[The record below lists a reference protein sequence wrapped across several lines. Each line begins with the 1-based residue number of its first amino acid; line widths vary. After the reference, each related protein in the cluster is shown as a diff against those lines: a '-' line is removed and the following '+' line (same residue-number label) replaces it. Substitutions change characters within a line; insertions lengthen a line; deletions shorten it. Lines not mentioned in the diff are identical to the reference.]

1 MVEPM
6 SSSINYQAPPLRRP
20 KFQTQAGFTLAEM
33 LIVLAIAAILLGI
46 GISNFRPFI
55 DQSRFTSV
63 ANDMVTAMNLA
74 RSEAVLRGRP
84 VAVQQ
89 KGVAWT
95 EGWTIFMDPER
106 DQVRGAEP
114 ILREGNAVGTGIDIT
129 ADATTIIFEPNGRR
143 SSDNATAR
151 VGFLVRRPSTT
162 TNADRWR
169 RVCVE
174 RSGRISII
182 KGNNVCS

>member
-6 SSSINYQAPPLRRP
+6 SNSTNYKYRQPRWLKTRP
-20 KFQTQAGFTLAEM
+20 HGFTLAEI

-46 GISNFRPFI
+46 GVSNFRPFI
-55 DQSRFTSV
+55 DQSRFTSA

-95 EGWTIFMDPER
+95 EGWTIFLDPER
-106 DQVRGAEP
+106 DQLRGAQP
-114 ILREGNAVGTGIDIT
+114 ILREGNGVGDGIEIT
-129 ADATTIIFEPNGRR
+129 AAATTIIFEANGRR
-143 SSDNATAR
+143 SSSAGTPLL
-151 VGFLVRRPSTT
+151 GFLVRRQTMDA
-162 TNADRWR
+162 NEQHWR

-174 RSGRISII
+174 RSGRITVV